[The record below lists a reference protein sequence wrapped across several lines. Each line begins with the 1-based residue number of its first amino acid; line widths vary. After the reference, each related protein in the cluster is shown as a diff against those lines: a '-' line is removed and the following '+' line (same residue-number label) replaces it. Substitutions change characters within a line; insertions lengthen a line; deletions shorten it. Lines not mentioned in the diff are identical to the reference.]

1 MKSLHKSTDQLDHS
15 KKKNGQETSVA
26 LTKEGLYLVNKYRS
40 NCLLIIRET
49 KI

>member
-1 MKSLHKSTDQLDHS
+1 MKLAQINRSIRSLKE
-15 KKKNGQETSVA
+15 KAIKETSMA
-26 LTKEGLYLVNKYRS
+26 LTKEDLYLVNKHRS